1 MNKPCRYVLVAICA
15 LLQMTSRLQ
24 GQAVYGSIVGSVL
37 DPTGAVVVG
46 AKVTILDM
54 DRNVSVSTTTNES
67 GSYRQGFLIVG
78 RYRVKVE
85 QPGFRT
91 YAQADVNVSVD
102 NETTVDVRLSVG
114 DANQTVE
121 VSAQG
126 DVLKTE
132 RSDIAITF
140 SQKQINDMP
149 SVGRKFS
156 NLTLLTPGVTQT
168 AGNAISTESE
178 NPMGSYRVS
187 VNGQM
192 YSAIAQL
199 LDGTDNHDAV
209 LAYQVINPPLDAVT
223 EAKITTNAFDAEF
236 GMAGAMVVSSQTKSG
251 TNELHGSLFE
261 YLRNDH
267 LEARNPFTQSKP
279 VNGRAIPVTIWNQYG
294 GSLGGA
300 IKKNKLFYFGDYQG
314 TNRRT
319 GGSVTQ
325 WVPSAANRAGNLSD
339 LGLNIYDP
347 ASGSTPATRQQYA
360 GNIIPTSQLSGQA
373 LALLSLIPLPNLPA
387 APN

>member
-1 MNKPCRYVLVAICA
+1 MTKLRRFSLASIWA
-15 LLQMTSRLQ
+15 LLEMATRLQ
-24 GQAVYGSIVGSVL
+24 GQAVYGSIVGTVTDPSAAVL
-37 DPTGAVVVG
+37 VA
-46 AKVTILDM
+46 AKVTITDM
-54 DRNVSVSTTTNES
+54 DRNVSTSTITNEA

-78 RYRVKVE
+78 RYQVKVE

-91 YAQADVNVSVD
+91 HVQAGVSVSVD
-102 NETTVDVRLSVG
+102 NETTVDIRMEVG
-114 DANQTVE
+114 DTNQTVE

-132 RSDIAITF
+132 RSDVAITF
-140 SQKQINDMP
+140 TQKQIDDMP
-149 SVGRKFS
+149 SVGRRFS

-192 YSAIAQL
+192 YSAIAHL

-223 EAKITTNAFDAEF
+223 EAKITTNAFDAEL

-261 YLRNDH
+261 FFRNDH
-267 LEARNPFTQSKP
+267 LQARNPF
-279 VNGRAIPVTIWNQYG
+279 
-294 GSLGGA
+294 
-300 IKKNKLFYFGDYQG
+300 
-314 TNRRT
+314 
-319 GGSVTQ
+319 
-325 WVPSAANRAGNLSD
+325 
-339 LGLNIYDP
+339 
-347 ASGSTPATRQQYA
+347 
-360 GNIIPTSQLSGQA
+360 
-373 LALLSLIPLPNLPA
+373 
-387 APN
+387 